1 MSPKKK
7 PKHSGSGGG
16 GSKRGKDRILDFK
29 FAKLQITRTPAY
41 EQSEQYIQSEI
52 LLIDLICNG
61 CIPENAKAKG
71 NAESKT
77 LTVNYE
83 KQAINPDA
91 SVEI

>member
-1 MSPKKK
+1 MLAMSPKKK

-61 CIPENAKAKG
+61 CIPENAKG
-71 NAESKT
+71 QRERG
-77 LTVNYE
+77 E
-83 KQAINPDA
+83 QDINCQL
-91 SVEI
+91 

>member
-1 MSPKKK
+1 M
-7 PKHSGSGGG
+7 
-16 GSKRGKDRILDFK
+16 
-29 FAKLQITRTPAY
+29 AAY
-41 EQSEQYIQSEI
+41 
-52 LLIDLICNG
+52 
-61 CIPENAKAKG
+61 PRMPKAKG